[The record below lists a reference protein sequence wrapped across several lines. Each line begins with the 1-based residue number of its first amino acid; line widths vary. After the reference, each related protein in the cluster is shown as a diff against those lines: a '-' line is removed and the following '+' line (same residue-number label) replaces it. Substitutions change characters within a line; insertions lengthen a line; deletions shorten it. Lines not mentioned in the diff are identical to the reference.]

1 MGSWVAV
8 TNLPMRSTENGGVF
22 TTGHGVGTPIST
34 GHGVGTL
41 LVLGMEWEPY

>member
-8 TNLPMRSTENGGVF
+8 TNLPVRSTENGGVF
-22 TTGHGVGTPIST
+22 TT